1 MINIHKVTDL
11 NIERSEDWT
20 CLEVVTNEMTR
31 HHYELARLIA
41 KDYDNIDSFDIA
53 VIMTRLLTYFQ
64 HMFYRSFCRLPLLPL
79 HVCVGLYVREMQ
91 DASDHGSQPLR
102 KASSLH
108 QGRLRCRAA

>member
-53 VIMTRLLTYFQ
+53 VIIQEYFSKETDTIEITLF
-64 HMFYRSFCRLPLLPL
+64 HKDNESVDIKITERD
-79 HVCVGLYVREMQ
+79 
-91 DASDHGSQPLR
+91 DA
-102 KASSLH
+102 
-108 QGRLRCRAA
+108 

>member
-41 KDYDNIDSFDIA
+41 KDYDNIDSYDVADI
-53 VIMTRLLTYFQ
+53 IKEYFSKETDTIEITLF
-64 HMFYRSFCRLPLLPL
+64 HKDNESVDIKITERD
-79 HVCVGLYVREMQ
+79 
-91 DASDHGSQPLR
+91 DA
-102 KASSLH
+102 
-108 QGRLRCRAA
+108 

>member
-53 VIMTRLLTYFQ
+53 VIIQEYFSKETDTIEITLF
-64 HMFYRSFCRLPLLPL
+64 HKDNKSVDIKITERD
-79 HVCVGLYVREMQ
+79 
-91 DASDHGSQPLR
+91 DA
-102 KASSLH
+102 
-108 QGRLRCRAA
+108 

>member
-53 VIMTRLLTYFQ
+53 VIIQEYFSKETDTIEITLFHKDNIRFPILTTE
-64 HMFYRSFCRLPLLPL
+64 RD
-79 HVCVGLYVREMQ
+79 
-91 DASDHGSQPLR
+91 DA
-102 KASSLH
+102 
-108 QGRLRCRAA
+108 